1 MNEPI
6 NTSVGNLNI
15 LEQQWKKLAGRDLQL
30 WSIGL
35 LVMMVL
41 AIGVLSQIAPAW
53 LQGQTKV
60 KLDLQY
66 VPALTLGLIALV
78 LLLNFYLIGQRR
90 TLDLVRYDLIR
101 EMALNHA
108 LQQAATV
115 DAETQLF
122 TRAALSN
129 LMTTEISRANRFG
142 TELSLLFLQCD
153 NFDSLRRQKTP
164 FTADQMLGET
174 ANLLRRTFRGSDI
187 IVRFSKAQFLVLL
200 PQTSLAQSAG
210 ALARVGEALDAWNIG
225 SKFDFELS
233 LQYGAS
239 SVQRGEP
246 SDAAIQRAQRNLRS
260 LGGAG
265 TQEISCLETPEQGTV
280 TLVKAQI

>member
-1 MNEPI
+1 MNESLSTPV
-6 NTSVGNLNI
+6 TNLNV
-15 LEQQWKKLAGRDLQL
+15 LEQQWKKLSGRDIQL

-35 LVMMVL
+35 LVMMVM
-41 AIGVLSQIAPAW
+41 AIGALSQVAPAW
-53 LQGQTKV
+53 FQGQTR
-60 KLDLQY
+60 LRMDLQY

-90 TLDLVRYDLIR
+90 ALDLVRYDLIR

-108 LQQAATV
+108 LQQVATI

-122 TRAALSN
+122 SRAALSN

-142 TELSLLFLQCD
+142 TELSLLFLQCH

-164 FTADQMLGET
+164 FTADQMLVEA

-187 IVRFSKAQFLVLL
+187 IVRFSKTEFLVLL
-200 PQTSLAQSAG
+200 PQTSLAQSAR
-210 ALARVGEALDAWNIG
+210 AMARVGEALDAWNMG

-239 SVQRGEP
+239 LVQCGEP
-246 SDAAIQRAQRNLRS
+246 SDAAIQRAQRNLHI
-260 LGGAG
+260 LGGG
-265 TQEISCLETPEQGTV
+265 TQVISGEEIPAPV
-280 TLVKAQI
+280 AATLVEVD

>member
-1 MNEPI
+1 VNESLSTPV
-6 NTSVGNLNI
+6 TNLNV
-15 LEQQWKKLAGRDLQL
+15 LEQQWKKLSGRDIQL

-35 LVMMVL
+35 LVMMVM
-41 AIGVLSQIAPAW
+41 AIGALSQVAPAW
-53 LQGQTKV
+53 FQGQTRLKM
-60 KLDLQY
+60 DLQY
-66 VPALTLGLIALV
+66 VPALALGLIALV

-90 TLDLVRYDLIR
+90 ALDLVRYDLIR

-108 LQQAATV
+108 LQQVATI

-122 TRAALSN
+122 ARAALSN

-164 FTADQMLGET
+164 FTADQMLVEA

-187 IVRFSKAQFLVLL
+187 IVRFSKTEFLVLL
-200 PQTSLAQSAG
+200 PQTSLAQSAR
-210 ALARVGEALDAWNIG
+210 AMARVGEALDAWNMG

-239 SVQRGEP
+239 LVQCGEP
-246 SDAAIQRAQRNLRS
+246 SDAAIQRAQRNLHS
-260 LGGAG
+260 LGGG
-265 TQEISCLETPEQGTV
+265 TQVISGEEIPAPV
-280 TLVKAQI
+280 AATLVEVE